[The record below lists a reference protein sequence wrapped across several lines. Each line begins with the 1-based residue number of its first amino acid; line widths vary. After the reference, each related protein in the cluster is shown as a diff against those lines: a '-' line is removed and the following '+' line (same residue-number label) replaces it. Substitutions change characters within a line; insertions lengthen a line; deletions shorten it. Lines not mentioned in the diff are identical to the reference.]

1 MGCQMFRHHHPFP
14 RTFPLSH
21 LGCAGLIMDKA
32 RCVSTKQ
39 LHIITALCSV
49 SEDPSIY
56 QQQQQQQQQRI
67 ASIDDDE
74 MAEFD
79 TMEHFEDLQHG
90 IPEHYGIVLSSA
102 LKTPSK
108 PIRIVCD
115 DSVETRKEMG
125 LFK

>member
-1 MGCQMFRHHHPFP
+1 MFRHHHPVL

-21 LGCAGLIMDKA
+21 LGCAGLTRDQA
-32 RCVSTKQ
+32 PRCVSTKQ

-49 SEDPSIY
+49 SEDPTIY
-56 QQQQQQQQQRI
+56 QQQQQQQQQQRI

-102 LKTPSK
+102 LKTP
-108 PIRIVCD
+108 
-115 DSVETRKEMG
+115 
-125 LFK
+125 